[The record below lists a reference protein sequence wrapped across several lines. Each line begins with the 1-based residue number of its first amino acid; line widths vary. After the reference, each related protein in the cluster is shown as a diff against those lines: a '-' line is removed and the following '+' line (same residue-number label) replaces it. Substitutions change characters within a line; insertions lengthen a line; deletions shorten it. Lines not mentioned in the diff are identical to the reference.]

1 MLITNLLLTAT
12 CFSSAMAS
20 RSIPRNSVDISES
33 SKRDAQIVVTVGKGS
48 FKFSPDTIT
57 ANPGDEIVF
66 EFWSDGHSVARS
78 AFGFPCIPY
87 EYITPDSTG
96 FFSGEIVSV
105 TSSSRPRFTVT
116 VDDTEPIFF
125 YDATTDS
132 CKMNRMIGVINPNS
146 SWTLD
151 KQNSY
156 INSRIIELQPGDP
169 IPSEFNGTESISP
182 DAQYS
187 YDSPPLSR
195 GEIVGVV
202 ISALAILL
210 IVASLV
216 FLAFWRQRRMDE
228 NGRDRNSGA
237 STIPFVDWS
246 SPQWNRGNA
255 RNNLPPQAQQP
266 NSGH

>member
-1 MLITNLLLTAT
+1 MLIATLLLTAT
-12 CFSSAMAS
+12 CLSSATAS
-20 RSIPRNSVDISES
+20 RSIARTSVDLSES
-33 SKRDAQIVVTVGKGS
+33 SKRDSQIVVTVGKGS

-87 EYITPDSTG
+87 EYIKPDSTG

-132 CKMNRMIGVINPNS
+132 CKMNRMIGVINPV
-146 SWTLD
+146 L
-151 KQNSY
+151 
-156 INSRIIELQPGDP
+156 NSRIIELQPGDP
-169 IPSEFNGTESISP
+169 VPSEFNGTESISP
-182 DAQYS
+182 DAQYT
-187 YDSPPLSR
+187 YDSPPLTS

-202 ISALAILL
+202 ISSLAILL

-216 FLAFWRQRRMDE
+216 FLAFWRQRRMDKD
-228 NGRDRNSGA
+228 GQDRNSGA

-246 SPQWNRGNA
+246 SPQWNRGNVPNSSP
-255 RNNLPPQAQQP
+255 RQTQHP

>member
-12 CFSSAMAS
+12 CVSSATAS
-20 RSIPRNSVDISES
+20 RSIARTSVDLSEP
-33 SKRDAQIVVTVGKGS
+33 SKRDSQTVVTVGKGS

-116 VDDTEPIFF
+116 VDDTEPMFF
-125 YDATTDS
+125 YEFVDLWTIYNYDTD
-132 CKMNRMIGVINPNS
+132 NS
-146 SWTLD
+146 SWSLD

-216 FLAFWRQRRMDE
+216 FLAFWRQRRVDE
-228 NGRDRNSGA
+228 NGQDRNSGA

-255 RNNLPPQAQQP
+255 RNNPPPQQEG
-266 NSGH
+266 SSH